1 MYHLCTKFCENRL
14 SSFAYNP
21 ANKHQLTN
29 ADENITSLAEVIGD
43 KMFILKKL
51 RELQNISSF
60 LRTLDLFTIRR
71 CNYAAVHANSPL
83 PVPVPTSPSISRRSS
98 VAVAVPEWIRIRR
111 RTPYTAD

>member
-1 MYHLCTKFCENRL
+1 MCHLCTKFCENRF

-21 ANKHQLTN
+21 ANKQTNQLTN

-43 KMFILKKL
+43 KMLILKNSKNFVISPYIRFVHNQALQL
-51 RELQNISSF
+51 RN
-60 LRTLDLFTIRR
+60 
-71 CNYAAVHANSPL
+71 CVNSPL

-111 RTPYTAD
+111 RTPYTED